1 MAVDGWNGQLN
12 LELANS
18 KWNEIRN
25 GNGWMEWSTQSQ
37 NNKWTK
43 IRNVSGWMEWST
55 QSGNSKW
62 K

>member
-12 LELANS
+12 RNQRM
-18 KWNEIRN
+18 EIKRN

-43 IRNVSGWMEWST
+43 IRNGSGWMECST